1 MIPNNTN
8 RPARVVAMMMMPMTN
23 IMLMMT
29 MMIMMVMM
37 VMTMMMIVM
46 ICSERSNLMQ
56 MVLARGRR
64 SKKTE
69 SKQNAD
75 DRVFC
80 DFHSTVVDCQ

>member
-1 MIPNNTN
+1 
-8 RPARVVAMMMMPMTN
+8 MMMEKTMTS
-23 IMLMMT
+23 IMLTMMMT
-29 MMIMMVMM
+29 MMVMVMVM
-37 VMTMMMIVM
+37 VTMMMMIVM

>member
-1 MIPNNTN
+1 
-8 RPARVVAMMMMPMTN
+8 MTS
-23 IMLMMT
+23 IMLTMMMT
-29 MMIMMVMM
+29 MIVMVMVM
-37 VMTMMMIVM
+37 VTMMMMIVM

>member
-23 IMLMMT
+23 IMLMM
-29 MMIMMVMM
+29 
-37 VMTMMMIVM
+37 MMMIVM

-75 DRVFC
+75 VLVFC

>member
-1 MIPNNTN
+1 
-8 RPARVVAMMMMPMTN
+8 MMMEKTMTS
-23 IMLMMT
+23 IMLTMMMT
-29 MMIMMVMM
+29 MMVMVMVM
-37 VMTMMMIVM
+37 VMVTMMMMIVM

>member
-8 RPARVVAMMMMPMTN
+8 RPARVVAMMMMM
-23 IMLMMT
+23 ILVMVMVMT
-29 MMIMMVMM
+29 MM
-37 VMTMMMIVM
+37 MMMIVM

>member
-1 MIPNNTN
+1 
-8 RPARVVAMMMMPMTN
+8 MMMEKTMTS
-23 IMLMMT
+23 IMLTMMMT
-29 MMIMMVMM
+29 MIVMVMVM
-37 VMTMMMIVM
+37 VTMMMMIVM

>member
-1 MIPNNTN
+1 
-8 RPARVVAMMMMPMTN
+8 MMMEKTMTS
-23 IMLMMT
+23 IMLTMMMT
-29 MMIMMVMM
+29 MMVMVMVM
-37 VMTMMMIVM
+37 VTMMMMIVM

-69 SKQNAD
+69 SKQNVD